1 MNNRKY
7 LLLIIAGFIL
17 WIAETAYFGF
27 NEKPENAVESTLDF
41 IAFTMM
47 FWGIIGDIF
56 SNLTI
61 VKKYN
66 ITDTTNITTKTV
78 EFAPKIDKDA
88 KLHFNGKEVKKDER

>member
-61 VKKYN
+61 VKNYN
-66 ITDTTNITTKTV
+66 IKTKDVNIVGDNQKVDYTIKKARIVTGGQNETK
-78 EFAPKIDKDA
+78 
-88 KLHFNGKEVKKDER
+88 